1 MATPNIVPR
10 ADQEG
15 GLGTAAKSW
24 GKLFIENAAAGGT
37 AAATISNLDVD
48 QIALDVNASN
58 TTANVIDINAQALTT
73 GKAIHIDCNALE
85 SGGYALFVDVDDAQ
99 TTTNV
104 KSLSQINYDKSG
116 VTGSGHGHYVNAHAV
131 VMTDAATNH
140 TSGYVQHK
148 AYNSLMSVASGDGNI
163 SQISF
168 KSDITGGDD
177 TYYAYAGNTSY
188 RGNVGFFS
196 DSSGSDF
203 IAVSPLD
210 HGDYFQIATTTNGA
224 TTLTTVD
231 DDGDDAHMTLIPD
244 GDLIITPKTGTCI
257 WYDVDNSSDHMT
269 LQVGTNGDATFTT
282 VDAAGTAAHFEIEAD
297 GNITLDAA
305 GTTTIESAGLIKL
318 DGEAGVEIEN
328 GAAAVALTIDNN
340 TVDQSALYIDAQNTT
355 KEIID
360 INGTALT
367 TGFGLEMTLNSLTGG
382 GGAVNID
389 VNDSIT
395 DASSFKRLHL
405 VDYTKTGNTL
415 NSVTNNVIGHSISLT
430 DSGTSNHAGSTH
442 IRTSYASNVNFV
454 NTTGTHTIDGFS
466 SDINLS
472 SGGMA
477 SIHPGGIQSFFSK
490 ITDGEGV
497 DFKAVSSADTGDQ
510 FTIETTTHGATT
522 LKTIDD
528 DAAAAHIVLEADGNV
543 DVNGLTITLDAATK
557 IELEQNTDVT
567 GDLGVSAEATVNSL
581 ICTTGAGFGGG
592 YGSTGATISTAGV
605 GQFNGALTTDAAL
618 TADNIVCTNAAT
630 FGGGTGST
638 GVTISTTGGI
648 TADTHIKSTAGYI
661 AGLNYRHLWIDAG
674 EMVPQVTNGAAAGTD
689 ESSSND
695 VMNDY
700 FAFDAS
706 TIEYVQAKMVMPE
719 QWDGGVIKVKF
730 YWKPVSST
738 TTSHTC
744 RWSVAG
750 TAHADGGTIDSSWG
764 TDVTVDDNVLGTAA
778 GRVHISDAT
787 ADITIA
793 GSPGAGAAELVYLRI
808 NRVANHVLDDLNED
822 AHLLGVAVQYRETSA
837 GINSW

>member
-48 QIALDVNASN
+48 QIALDINASN

-73 GKAIHIDCNALE
+73 GKAIFIDCNSLTN
-85 SGGYALFVDVDDAQ
+85 SGNAIFIDVDDAQ
-99 TTTNV
+99 TITNV
-104 KSLSQINYDKSG
+104 KNLSQINYDKSG
-116 VTGSGHGHYVNAHAV
+116 VIGSGHGHYVSAHAV

-140 TSGYVQHK
+140 TGGYVQHK
-148 AYNSLMSVASGDGNI
+148 AYNSNMSVASGDGNV

-177 TYYAYAGNTSY
+177 AYFAYAGNVSY

-210 HGDYFQIATTTNGA
+210 HGDYFEIATTTHGA
-224 TTLTTVD
+224 TTLKTVD
-231 DDGDDAHMTLIPD
+231 DDA
-244 GDLIITPKTGTCI
+244 
-257 WYDVDNSSDHMT
+257 
-269 LQVGTNGDATFTT
+269 
-282 VDAAGTAAHFEIEAD
+282 TAAHFEIEAD

-328 GAAAVALTIDNN
+328 GAAAAALLIDND
-340 TVDQSALYIDAQNTT
+340 TVDQIALDIDALNRTANV
-355 KEIID
+355 ID
-360 INGTALT
+360 ISATALT
-367 TGFGLEMTLNSLTGG
+367 SAFGLAMDLDSLTSG
-382 GGAVNID
+382 GGAISID
-389 VNDSIT
+389 VDDDDT
-395 DASSFKRLHL
+395 TAGYKRLHL
-405 VDYTKTGNTL
+405 VDYTKTGNTP
-415 NSVTNNVIGHSISLT
+415 NSITNNVLGHSITLT

-442 IRTSYASNVNFV
+442 IRTGYASNVNFV
-454 NTTGTHTIDGFS
+454 NTTGTHNIDGFS
-466 SDINLS
+466 SDINLAT
-472 SGGMA
+472 SGA
-477 SIHPGGIQSFFSK
+477 TSVHPGGIQSFFSK

-497 DFKAVSSADTGDQ
+497 DFKAVSSADSGDQ

-522 LKTIDD
+522 LTTVDD
-528 DAAAAHIVLEADGNV
+528 DAAAAHISVVADGNV
-543 DVNGLTITLDAATK
+543 DIDGLTITLDAATK

-581 ICTTGAGFGGG
+581 ICTNAAGFGGG
-592 YGSTGATISTAGV
+592 YGSTGASISTTGV

-630 FGGGTGST
+630 FGGGSGST
-638 GVTISTTGGI
+638 GVTISTTGGV

-706 TIEYVQAKMVMPE
+706 TVEYVQTKMVMPE

-730 YWKPVSST
+730 YWKPTSST

-787 ADITIA
+787 GDITIA

-822 AHLLGVAVQYRETSA
+822 AHLLGIAVQYRETSA